1 MEKAMKALMRIF
13 LALHVFIYRLTG
25 GKVMGKIGPGSVL
38 LLTTIGR
45 KSGETRTTPV
55 TYFRDGADY
64 VIVASAGGG
73 PKNPGWYYNL
83 KANPH
88 TNIQV
93 MDKVIS
99 VNAQET
105 NGTERERLWKTL
117 VSQYPQFNG
126 YAQKAGRVIPLMLL
140 HAR

>member
-1 MEKAMKALMRIF
+1 MKSLMQIF

-25 GKVMGKIGPGSVL
+25 GKVMGKFGPGTVL
-38 LLTTIGR
+38 LLNTVGR
-45 KSGETRTTPV
+45 KSGEARTTPV

-88 TNIQV
+88 TRIQV

-99 VNAQET
+99 VSAEEA
-105 NGTERERLWKTL
+105 NGVERERLWTTL
-117 VSQYPQFNG
+117 VTRYPQFNG

-140 HAR
+140 RALP